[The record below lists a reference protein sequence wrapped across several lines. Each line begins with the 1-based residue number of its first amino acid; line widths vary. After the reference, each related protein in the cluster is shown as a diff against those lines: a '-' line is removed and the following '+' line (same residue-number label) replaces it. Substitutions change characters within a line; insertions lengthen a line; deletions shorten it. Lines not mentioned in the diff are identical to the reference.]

1 MNDTLAQLYR
11 VIESRRAQPQ
21 EGSYTCYLL
30 EKGLDKILKKVG
42 EECSETIIAAKNG
55 RQEETV
61 GEISDLLYHLTVMMV
76 QQDIPLEAV
85 MEELDRQIDAALP
98 RKLTLDLSGLTFT
111 DSSGIAVVLRT
122 YKRMRQLQGS
132 MTVLNPS
139 DQVLRV
145 FQTAGLDKLVPF
157 QSTPQ

>member
-1 MNDTLAQLYR
+1 MAVTCTEKNRCLTAAVSGELDQH
-11 VIESRRAQPQ
+11 RAR
-21 EGSYTCYLL
+21 E
-30 EKGLDKILKKVG
+30 
-42 EECSETIIAAKNG
+42 
-55 RQEETV
+55 
-61 GEISDLLYHLTVMMV
+61 
-76 QQDIPLEAV
+76 V

>member
-1 MNDTLAQLYR
+1 MAVTCTEKNRCLTAAVSGEFDHH
-11 VIESRRAQPQ
+11 RAR
-21 EGSYTCYLL
+21 E
-30 EKGLDKILKKVG
+30 
-42 EECSETIIAAKNG
+42 
-55 RQEETV
+55 
-61 GEISDLLYHLTVMMV
+61 
-76 QQDIPLEAV
+76 V